1 MNVDSRWK
9 RIMLTLVAVGT
20 SMVGCQRGGSDPR
33 DALHSTARVVGG
45 TIAEVAQMAFTR
57 LSWAQI
63 LVDMGA
69 DL

>member
-1 MNVDSRWK
+1 
-9 RIMLTLVAVGT
+9 
-20 SMVGCQRGGSDPR
+20 MVGCQGGGSGPR